1 MRALRNCASSEI
13 EPMKTPAQFAAALVR
28 PEIQAVN
35 AYHVAPA
42 TGMIK
47 LDAMENPYRLPEAMR
62 AELGRELAAVAIN
75 RYPDASGDAVKA
87 ALRTALGID
96 ERCALILGNG
106 SDELI
111 QIVTVSLAKPGA
123 TMLAVEPS
131 FVMYKANAMLA
142 QMRYAGVPLNA
153 DFSLDT
159 AAVLAAI
166 ERERP
171 ALTFLAYPNNPT
183 GNLFPLADIERI
195 VRAAPGLVVID
206 EAYHPFARVS
216 FAGRLADHP
225 NAIVMRTLSK
235 LGLAG
240 IRLGYAFGD
249 PAWIAEFDKARPP
262 YNLNALTQAV
272 ALTVLKHTD
281 VLAEQAATL
290 RAERDTLAGRLA
302 QLPDMQVFPSAA
314 NFLLVRVPDANA
326 TFARLKAAGILI
338 KNLHG
343 WHPLLANC
351 LRLSIGTPQENAA
364 LLGALQSMG

>member
-1 MRALRNCASSEI
+1 
-13 EPMKTPAQFAAALVR
+13 MKTAAQFAAVLVR
-28 PEIQAVN
+28 PEIRAID

-47 LDAMENPYRLPEAMR
+47 LDAMENPYRLPEPLR
-62 AELGRELAAVAIN
+62 AALGRELAEVAIN
-75 RYPDASGDAVKA
+75 RYPDASGAAVKA
-87 ALRTALGID
+87 ALRATLGID
-96 ERCALILGNG
+96 QRFALILGNG

-111 QIVTVSLAKPGA
+111 QIVAVALARPGA
-123 TMLAVEPS
+123 VMLAVEPS

-142 QMRYAGVPLNA
+142 QMRYVGVPLLP
-153 DFSLDT
+153 DFTLDT
-159 AAVLAAI
+159 EAVLAAI
-166 ERERP
+166 AREAP
-171 ALTFLAYPNNPT
+171 ALIFLAYPNNPT

-216 FAGRLADHP
+216 FAGRLAEFP

-262 YNLNALTQAV
+262 YNLNSLTQAV
-272 ALTVLKHTD
+272 ALTVLKHAD
-281 VLAEQAATL
+281 VLEEQAATL
-290 RAERDTLAGRLA
+290 RAERDALAGRLA
-302 QLPDMQVFPSAA
+302 RLPQVRVFPSAA

-326 TFARLKAAGILI
+326 TFARLKDAGILI

-343 WHPLLANC
+343 WHPLLAQC
-351 LRLSIGTPQENAA
+351 LRLSIGTREENAA
-364 LLGALQSMG
+364 LLDALQSM

>member
-1 MRALRNCASSEI
+1 
-13 EPMKTPAQFAAALVR
+13 MKTAAQFAAILVR
-28 PEIQAVN
+28 PEIRAIN

-47 LDAMENPYRLPEAMR
+47 LDAMENPYRLPETLR

-75 RYPDASGDAVKA
+75 RYPDASGAAVKT
-87 ALRTALGID
+87 ALRATLGID
-96 ERCALILGNG
+96 ERFALILGNG

-111 QIVTVSLAKPGA
+111 QIVAVALARPGA
-123 TMLAVEPS
+123 VMLAVEPS
-131 FVMYKANAMLA
+131 FVMYKTNAMLA
-142 QMRYAGVPLNA
+142 QMRYVGVPLRA
-153 DFSLDT
+153 DFTLDT
-159 AAVLAAI
+159 EAVLQAI
-166 ERERP
+166 EREAP
-171 ALTFLAYPNNPT
+171 SLIFLAYPNNPT

-216 FAGRLADHP
+216 FAGRLAEFP

-262 YNLNALTQAV
+262 YNLNSLTQAV
-272 ALTVLKHTD
+272 ALTVLKHAD
-281 VLAEQAATL
+281 VLEDGRGRVPPGAKRSRAAW
-290 RAERDTLAGRLA
+290 RG
-302 QLPDMQVFPSAA
+302 LPRVQVFSSAA

-326 TFARLKAAGILI
+326 TFARLKDAGILI

-343 WHPLLANC
+343 WHPLLEQC
-351 LRLSIGTPQENAA
+351 LRLSIGTREENAA
-364 LLGALQSMG
+364 LLGALQSM

>member
-1 MRALRNCASSEI
+1 
-13 EPMKTPAQFAAALVR
+13 MKTSAQFAASLIR
-28 PEIQAVN
+28 PEIRGIN

-42 TGMIK
+42 AGMIK
-47 LDAMENPYRLPEAMR
+47 LDAMENPYRLPEPLR
-62 AELGRELAAVAIN
+62 EELGRELAEVAIN
-75 RYPDASGDAVKA
+75 RYPDASGAAVKT
-87 ALRTALGID
+87 ALRAALGID
-96 ERCALILGNG
+96 ERFSLLLGNG

-111 QIVTVSLAKPGA
+111 QIVAVSLAKPGA
-123 TMLAVEPS
+123 VMLAVEPS

-142 QMRYAGVPLNA
+142 QMRYVGVPLLA
-153 DFSLDT
+153 DFTLDT

-166 ERERP
+166 EREAP
-171 ALTFLAYPNNPT
+171 ALIFLAYPNNPT
-183 GNLFPLADIERI
+183 GNLFPLADIGRI

-206 EAYHPFARVS
+206 EAYHPFAQVS
-216 FAGRLADHP
+216 FADRLEEFP

-262 YNLNALTQAV
+262 YNLNSLTQAI
-272 ALTVLKHTD
+272 ALTVLKHTE
-281 VLAEQAATL
+281 VLADQASML
-290 RAERDTLAGRLA
+290 RAGRDALSERLR
-302 QLPDMQVFPSAA
+302 QLPHVQVFPSAA

-326 TFARLKAAGILI
+326 TFVRLQAAGILI

-351 LRLSIGTPQENAA
+351 LRLSIGTPRENAA
-364 LLGALQSMG
+364 LLGALQSM

>member
-1 MRALRNCASSEI
+1 
-13 EPMKTPAQFAAALVR
+13 MKTAAQFAAILVR
-28 PEIQAVN
+28 PEIRAIN

-47 LDAMENPYRLPEAMR
+47 LDAMENPYRLPEPLR
-62 AELGRELAAVAIN
+62 AALGRELAEVAIN
-75 RYPDASGDAVKA
+75 RYPDASGAAVKA
-87 ALRTALGID
+87 ALRATLGID
-96 ERCALILGNG
+96 ERFALILGNG

-111 QIVTVSLAKPGA
+111 QIVAVALARPGA
-123 TMLAVEPS
+123 VMLAVEPS
-131 FVMYKANAMLA
+131 FVMYKANALLA
-142 QMRYAGVPLNA
+142 QMRYVGVPLLP
-153 DFSLDT
+153 DFTLDT
-159 AAVLAAI
+159 EAVLSAI
-166 ERERP
+166 AREAP
-171 ALTFLAYPNNPT
+171 SLIFLAYPNNPT

-216 FAGRLADHP
+216 FAERLAEFP

-262 YNLNALTQAV
+262 YNLNSLTQAV
-272 ALTVLKHTD
+272 ALTVLKHAD
-281 VLAEQAATL
+281 VLEGQAATL
-290 RAERDTLAGRLA
+290 RAERDALAGRLA
-302 QLPDMQVFPSAA
+302 QLPRVQVFSSAA

-326 TFARLKAAGILI
+326 TFARLKDAGILI

-343 WHPLLANC
+343 WHPLLEQC
-351 LRLSIGTPQENAA
+351 LRLSIGTPAENAA
-364 LLGALQSMG
+364 LLGALQSM

>member
-1 MRALRNCASSEI
+1 
-13 EPMKTPAQFAAALVR
+13 MKTAAQFAAVLVR
-28 PEIQAVN
+28 PEIRAID
-35 AYHVAPA
+35 AYHVTPA

-47 LDAMENPYRLPEAMR
+47 LDAMENPYRLPETLR
-62 AELGRELAAVAIN
+62 AELGRELAGVAIN
-75 RYPDASGDAVKA
+75 RYPDASGAAVKA
-87 ALRTALGID
+87 ALRATLGID
-96 ERCALILGNG
+96 ERFALILGNG

-111 QIVTVSLAKPGA
+111 QIVAVALARPGA
-123 TMLAVEPS
+123 VMLAVEPS

-142 QMRYAGVPLNA
+142 QMRYVGVPLLP
-153 DFSLDT
+153 DFTLDT
-159 AAVLAAI
+159 EAVLAAI
-166 ERERP
+166 AREAP
-171 ALTFLAYPNNPT
+171 ALIFLAYPNNPT

-216 FAGRLADHP
+216 FAGRLAEFP

-262 YNLNALTQAV
+262 YNLNSLTQAV
-272 ALTVLKHTD
+272 ALTVLKHAD
-281 VLAEQAATL
+281 VLEEQAATL
-290 RAERDTLAGRLA
+290 RAERDALAGRLA
-302 QLPDMQVFPSAA
+302 RLPQVRVFPSAA

-326 TFARLKAAGILI
+326 TFARLKDAGILI

-343 WHPLLANC
+343 WHPLLAQC
-351 LRLSIGTPQENAA
+351 LRLSIGTREENAA
-364 LLGALQSMG
+364 LLDALQSM

>member
-1 MRALRNCASSEI
+1 MTT
-13 EPMKTPAQFAAALVR
+13 KTPAQYAAEYVR
-28 PEIQAVN
+28 PEIRAIN

-62 AELGRELAAVAIN
+62 AELGRELAEVAIN
-75 RYPDASGDAVKA
+75 RYPDASGAAVKA
-87 ALRTALGID
+87 ALRDALDIAD
-96 ERCALILGNG
+96 RHALILGNG

-111 QIVTVSLAKPGA
+111 QIAAVALARPGA

-142 QMRYAGVPLNA
+142 QMRYVGVPLSA

-159 AAVLAAI
+159 EAVLQAI

-206 EAYHPFARVS
+206 EAYHPFAQVS
-216 FAGRLADHP
+216 FADRLAEFP

-249 PAWIAEFDKARPP
+249 PAWIAEFDKVRPP
-262 YNLNALTQAV
+262 YNLNSLTQSV
-272 ALTVLKHTD
+272 ALTVLRHAD
-281 VLAEQAATL
+281 VLAAQAALL
-290 RAERDTLAGRLA
+290 RDDRDALALELA
-302 QLPDMQVFPSAA
+302 RVPGIRVFPSAA
-314 NFLLVRVPDANA
+314 NFLLVRVSDADA
-326 TFARLKAAGILI
+326 TFARLKDAGILI

-351 LRLSIGTPQENAA
+351 LRLSVGTPAENAA

>member
-1 MRALRNCASSEI
+1 
-13 EPMKTPAQFAAALVR
+13 MKTAAQFAAVLVR
-28 PEIQAVN
+28 PEIRAID
-35 AYHVAPA
+35 AYHVTPA

-47 LDAMENPYRLPEAMR
+47 LDAMENPYRLPETLR
-62 AELGRELAAVAIN
+62 AELGRELAGVAIN
-75 RYPDASGDAVKA
+75 RYPDASGAAVKA
-87 ALRTALGID
+87 ALRATLGID
-96 ERCALILGNG
+96 QRFALILGNG

-111 QIVTVSLAKPGA
+111 QIVAVALARPGA
-123 TMLAVEPS
+123 VMLAVEPS

-142 QMRYAGVPLNA
+142 QMRYVGVPLLP
-153 DFSLDT
+153 DFTLDT
-159 AAVLAAI
+159 EAVLAAI
-166 ERERP
+166 AREAP
-171 ALTFLAYPNNPT
+171 ALIFLAYPNNPT

-216 FAGRLADHP
+216 FAERLAEFP

-262 YNLNALTQAV
+262 YNLNSLTQAV
-272 ALTVLKHTD
+272 ALTVLKHAD
-281 VLAEQAATL
+281 VLEEQAATL
-290 RAERDTLAGRLA
+290 RAERDALAGRVA
-302 QLPDMQVFPSAA
+302 QLPQVRVFPSAA

-326 TFARLKAAGILI
+326 TFARLKDAGILI

-343 WHPLLANC
+343 WHPLLAQC
-351 LRLSIGTPQENAA
+351 LRLSIGTREENAA
-364 LLGALQSMG
+364 LLDALQSM

>member
-1 MRALRNCASSEI
+1 
-13 EPMKTPAQFAAALVR
+13 MKTAAQFAAVLVR
-28 PEIQAVN
+28 PEIRAID
-35 AYHVAPA
+35 AYHVTPA

-47 LDAMENPYRLPEAMR
+47 LDAMENPYRLPETLR
-62 AELGRELAAVAIN
+62 AELGRELAGVAIN
-75 RYPDASGDAVKA
+75 RYPDASGAAVKT
-87 ALRTALGID
+87 ALRATLGID
-96 ERCALILGNG
+96 QRFALILGNG

-111 QIVTVSLAKPGA
+111 QIVAVALARPGA
-123 TMLAVEPS
+123 VMLAVEPS

-142 QMRYAGVPLNA
+142 QMRYVGVPLLP
-153 DFSLDT
+153 DFTLDT
-159 AAVLAAI
+159 EAVLAAI
-166 ERERP
+166 AREAP
-171 ALTFLAYPNNPT
+171 ALIFLAYPNNPT

-216 FAGRLADHP
+216 FAERLAEFP

-262 YNLNALTQAV
+262 YNLNSLTQAV
-272 ALTVLKHTD
+272 ALTVLKHAD
-281 VLAEQAATL
+281 VLEEQAATL
-290 RAERDTLAGRLA
+290 RAERDALAGRLA
-302 QLPDMQVFPSAA
+302 RLPQVRVFPSAA

-326 TFARLKAAGILI
+326 TFARLKDAGILV

-343 WHPLLANC
+343 WHPLLAQC
-351 LRLSIGTPQENAA
+351 LRLSIGTREENAA
-364 LLGALQSMG
+364 LLDALQSM